1 MTNIV
6 VLGMGYVGIANAV
19 MLAKLCSVTVLDIS
33 KEKIEALNKME
44 SPIKD
49 LDVEYYL
56 KNEKLDIHAELNKNY
71 DFQTCDIIIVALPTN
86 YDEDSKTL
94 NTDLILDSIK
104 TIRQTNKNALIII
117 KSTIPI
123 GFMAKISKDIDC
135 SNIVFS
141 PEFLREGKALYDNLN
156 PTRIIFGTLTGE
168 NTKSLDKYISILK
181 HVLDKKDAPII
192 TMNYTEAEAV
202 KIFSN
207 TYLAMRVA
215 FFNELDTYAESKGL
229 DTKSIIDGVCLDPRI
244 SGGYNNPSFGYG
256 GYCLPKDT
264 KQLLSSFDGIPQD
277 LITAI
282 VNSNTTRKNHIA
294 NQIIKMLKEQNNSVV
309 GIYRLQMKSGSDNA
323 RESGVLGIISILLNQ
338 GVEVIIYEP
347 SEIKDKA
354 VNTEFVFENDLK
366 KFKERSEIILAN
378 RMSEDLHD
386 VSDKV
391 YSRDIYNYL

>member
-1 MTNIV
+1 MTNVV

-19 MLAKLCSVTVLDIS
+19 MLAKHCSVTVLDIS
-33 KEKIEALNKME
+33 KEKIKTLNKME

-49 LDVEYYL
+49 SDVEYYL
-56 KNEKLDIHAELNKNY
+56 KNEKLDIHAELNRNY

-123 GFMAKISKDIDC
+123 GFMRKLSKDIDC

-141 PEFLREGKALYDNLN
+141 PEFLREGQALYDNLN
-156 PTRIIFGTLTGE
+156 PTRIVFGTLTGKS
-168 NTKSLDKYISILK
+168 TKSLDNYISILK
-181 HVLDKKDAPII
+181 VVLEKKDAPII

-244 SGGYNNPSFGYG
+244 VSGYNNPSFGYG

-264 KQLLSSFDGIPQD
+264 KQLLSNYQDVPQN
-277 LITAI
+277 LIKAI
-282 VNSNTTRKNHIA
+282 VDSNQTRKEYISNRVVDI
-294 NQIIKMLKEQNNSVV
+294 LKRQDDPVV

-323 RESGVLGIISILLNQ
+323 RESCILDVISILAKQ
-338 GVEVIIYEP
+338 GFKIKVYEP
-347 SEIKDKA
+347 YVSNEIKCD
-354 VNTEFVFENDLK
+354 EFNYTDDLNE
-366 KFKERSEIILAN
+366 FKRSSTIIIAN
-378 RMSEDLHD
+378 RISEEIMD
-386 VSDKV
+386 VKEKI
-391 YSRDIYNYL
+391 YTRDVFNYL